1 MSSLRS
7 RRSISSLVTAG
18 LLVGGLSVAT
28 SAYEPEP
35 ARTPVDTVV
44 AVSVNPPERERLPFD
59 TAAVDTFDPVEHL
72 PVEAANDLVAERG
85 DAEAAAD
92 ATVGSAAT
100 DDGPDAAD
108 DAEAADASDTSDAD
122 GAGDDADAADAEPV
136 YRTDDGEEIDAERI
150 ASYLGA
156 RGAPLAEHADTLVAA
171 GVEHDVDPRLVV
183 AIALAESN
191 GGERL
196 PAGTYNAW
204 GWAGN
209 GPHGLKAWSSW
220 EESIPAFTAGL
231 AENYDVD
238 HVDESFAQT
247 YVPPNWRWW
256 LDTVR
261 AVMAEI

>member
-1 MSSLRS
+1 MPFLRS
-7 RRSISSLVTAG
+7 RRTVSGIVTAG

-28 SAYEPEP
+28 SAYEPAP

-44 AVSVNPPERERLPFD
+44 AVSVDPPERERPPLD
-59 TAAVDTFDPVEHL
+59 TAVVDTSDPTEHL
-72 PVEAANDLVAERG
+72 PVEAANGLVADRVDAAEPAAG
-85 DAEAAAD
+85 GEAGASDADAGEDGDDAE
-92 ATVGSAAT
+92 
-100 DDGPDAAD
+100 DG
-108 DAEAADASDTSDAD
+108 EAADAVTSE
-122 GAGDDADAADAEPV
+122 AEPV
-136 YRTDDGEEIDAERI
+136 YTTDDGDEIDAERI

-156 RGAPLAEHADTLVAA
+156 RGAPLADHAETLVAA

-196 PAGTYNAW
+196 PAGTHNAW
-204 GWAGN
+204 GWAGS

-220 EESIPAFTAGL
+220 EESIHDFTARL

-238 HVDESFAQT
+238 HVDASFAQT

>member
-1 MSSLRS
+1 MPFLRS
-7 RRSISSLVTAG
+7 RRTVSSIVTAG

-28 SAYEPEP
+28 SAYEPAP

-44 AVSVNPPERERLPFD
+44 AVSIDPPTRERPPLD
-59 TAAVDTFDPVEHL
+59 TAVIDTADPTEHL
-72 PVEAANDLVAERG
+72 PVEAANGLVADRVDADDGSDAGTGG
-85 DAEAAAD
+85 DAA
-92 ATVGSAAT
+92 V
-100 DDGPDAAD
+100 PDAGG
-108 DAEAADASDTSDAD
+108 EADASD
-122 GAGDDADAADAEPV
+122 ADAAEDGDAAAAAASEAEPV
-136 YRTDDGEEIDAERI
+136 YTTDDGDEIDAERI

-156 RGAPLAEHADTLVAA
+156 RGAPLADHAETLVAA

-196 PAGTYNAW
+196 PAGTHNAW
-204 GWAGN
+204 GWAGS

-220 EESIPAFTAGL
+220 EESIHDFTARL
-231 AENYDVD
+231 ADNYDVD
-238 HVDESFAQT
+238 HVDASFAQT